1 MYKDLK
7 KMLEDKKILEEE
19 IRGFEERIKYK
30 IQKELGLHSTTFKEL
45 KIEALNII
53 DDRFARVFAKVEELD
68 KSRELRQ
75 GELDIIN
82 NILNSIDEL
91 ISKMSDTEKKV
102 FRCRY
107 YWGMSV
113 KDTAERLGYNPDYI
127 KQITRKIFENNTYFN
142 KKRIK

>member
-7 KMLEDKKILEEE
+7 NMMEDKKILEEE
-19 IRGFEERIKYK
+19 IRGLEERIKYK

-107 YWGMSV
+107 YWGLNLRQ
-113 KDTAERLGYNPDYI
+113 TAERLGYSIAYVKEI
-127 KQITRKIFENNTYFN
+127 SQKIC
-142 KKRIK
+142 KK

>member
-19 IRGFEERIKYK
+19 IRGLEERIKYK

-68 KSRELRQ
+68 RSKEIRQ

-82 NILNSIDEL
+82 NTLNKIDEL
-91 ISKMSDTEKKV
+91 ISKMSDNEKKV

-107 YWGMSV
+107 YWGLSV
-113 KDTAERLGYNPDYI
+113 NQTAKRLNFSEDYI
-127 KQITRKIFENNTYFN
+127 KEISRKINQ
-142 KKRIK
+142 K